1 MNAAKKIYG
10 SKSRREKEA
19 QEFKEKIILREETE
33 EILSLI
39 HEKKKEIDVEHQR
52 IATLFIESNT
62 KQSLLKDYINYINK
76 KIFSG
81 TTEIN
86 KQIETKAEDIEKAIV
101 ELQSK
106 MQIVIKYTKSEMDH
120 QITQK
125 FKDAEKRQRIKML
138 NKIEEGND
146 IIRNLNHMRLE
157 LEQLKIEF
165 EEMNTKCEKYIEQN
179 EKLKVTLGDQ
189 KSDNKNLEKKLNQ
202 IIKENQELKMKY
214 NKEFNIKE
222 KKIDDNIVSD
232 NSNKDK
238 EDNLKRTNKANF
250 NYLYYN
256 QTFNVDNNTD
266 RKNHYEYNVYPTSV
280 ENAIYNNNKSS
291 QSLNIAFNALKDSQE
306 NFHLS
311 LLTNS
316 SLHNN
321 TNNINNPFVASI
333 SNNLNDSF
341 DEPMN
346 SENFLTNNYFTDEN
360 LKRKK

>member
-1 MNAAKKIYG
+1 M
-10 SKSRREKEA
+10 
-19 QEFKEKIILREETE
+19 
-33 EILSLI
+33 
-39 HEKKKEIDVEHQR
+39 
-52 IATLFIESNT
+52 
-62 KQSLLKDYINYINK
+62 
-76 KIFSG
+76 
-81 TTEIN
+81 
-86 KQIETKAEDIEKAIV
+86 
-101 ELQSK
+101 
-106 MQIVIKYTKSEMDH
+106 
-120 QITQK
+120 
-125 FKDAEKRQRIKML
+125 
-138 NKIEEGND
+138 
-146 IIRNLNHMRLE
+146 
-157 LEQLKIEF
+157 
-165 EEMNTKCEKYIEQN
+165 
-179 EKLKVTLGDQ
+179 EKLKKDVNDSNKEIVKQLSGLFTKLSNSIDQSYYSGQ
-189 KSDNKNLEKKLNQ
+189 KSAYEEMLIWLKNSQNKSMKFIPPKTIKNYLLEKGAKSKYILND
-202 IIKENQELKMKY
+202 
-214 NKEFNIKE
+214 
-222 KKIDDNIVSD
+222 KKN
-232 NSNKDK
+232 NKDK

-291 QSLNIAFNALKDSQE
+291 QSLNISFNDLKDSQE

-321 TNNINNPFVASI
+321 KNNNNNPFVASI

>member
-1 MNAAKKIYG
+1 MDKLKKDVND
-10 SKSRREKEA
+10 SN
-19 QEFKEKIILREETE
+19 
-33 EILSLI
+33 
-39 HEKKKEIDVEHQR
+39 KEIVKQLSG
-52 IATLFIESNT
+52 LFTKLSNSID
-62 KQSLLKDYINYINK
+62 QSYY
-76 KIFSG
+76 SG
-81 TTEIN
+81 
-86 KQIETKAEDIEKAIV
+86 Q
-101 ELQSK
+101 
-106 MQIVIKYTKSEMDH
+106 KS
-120 QITQK
+120 
-125 FKDAEKRQRIKML
+125 AY
-138 NKIEEGND
+138 
-146 IIRNLNHMRLE
+146 
-157 LEQLKIEF
+157 
-165 EEMNTKCEKYIEQN
+165 EEMLIWLKNSQNKSMKFIPPKTIKNYLLEKGAKSKYILN
-179 EKLKVTLGDQ
+179 DK
-189 KSDNKNLEKKLNQ
+189 KN
-202 IIKENQELKMKY
+202 
-214 NKEFNIKE
+214 
-222 KKIDDNIVSD
+222 
-232 NSNKDK
+232 NKDK

-291 QSLNIAFNALKDSQE
+291 QSLNIAFNDLKDSQE

>member
-1 MNAAKKIYG
+1 M
-10 SKSRREKEA
+10 
-19 QEFKEKIILREETE
+19 
-33 EILSLI
+33 
-39 HEKKKEIDVEHQR
+39 
-52 IATLFIESNT
+52 
-62 KQSLLKDYINYINK
+62 
-76 KIFSG
+76 
-81 TTEIN
+81 
-86 KQIETKAEDIEKAIV
+86 
-101 ELQSK
+101 
-106 MQIVIKYTKSEMDH
+106 
-120 QITQK
+120 
-125 FKDAEKRQRIKML
+125 
-138 NKIEEGND
+138 
-146 IIRNLNHMRLE
+146 
-157 LEQLKIEF
+157 
-165 EEMNTKCEKYIEQN
+165 
-179 EKLKVTLGDQ
+179 EKLKKDVNDSNKEIVKQLSGLFTKLSNSIDQSYYSGQ
-189 KSDNKNLEKKLNQ
+189 KSAYEEMLIWLKNSQNKSMKFIPPKTIKNYLLEKGAKSKYILN
-202 IIKENQELKMKY
+202 
-214 NKEFNIKE
+214 NKKN
-222 KKIDDNIVSD
+222 
-232 NSNKDK
+232 NKDK

-291 QSLNIAFNALKDSQE
+291 QSLNIAFNDLKDSQE

-346 SENFLTNNYFTDEN
+346 SENFTTNNYFTDEN

>member
-1 MNAAKKIYG
+1 MFN
-10 SKSRREKEA
+10 
-19 QEFKEKIILREETE
+19 
-33 EILSLI
+33 
-39 HEKKKEIDVEHQR
+39 
-52 IATLFIESNT
+52 
-62 KQSLLKDYINYINK
+62 
-76 KIFSG
+76 
-81 TTEIN
+81 
-86 KQIETKAEDIEKAIV
+86 
-101 ELQSK
+101 
-106 MQIVIKYTKSEMDH
+106 
-120 QITQK
+120 
-125 FKDAEKRQRIKML
+125 
-138 NKIEEGND
+138 
-146 IIRNLNHMRLE
+146 IR
-157 LEQLKIEF
+157 
-165 EEMNTKCEKYIEQN
+165 
-179 EKLKVTLGDQ
+179 
-189 KSDNKNLEKKLNQ
+189 
-202 IIKENQELKMKY
+202 
-214 NKEFNIKE
+214 FNIKLKIME
-222 KKIDDNIVSD
+222 KLRKDVNDSNKEIVKQLSGLFTKLSNSIDQSYYSGQKSAYEEMLIWLK
-232 NSNKDK
+232 NSQNKSMKFIPPKTIKNYLLEKGAKSKYILNDKKNNKDK

-291 QSLNIAFNALKDSQE
+291 QSLNIAFNDLKDSQE

-346 SENFLTNNYFTDEN
+346 SENFTTNNYFTDEN

>member
-1 MNAAKKIYG
+1 M
-10 SKSRREKEA
+10 
-19 QEFKEKIILREETE
+19 
-33 EILSLI
+33 
-39 HEKKKEIDVEHQR
+39 
-52 IATLFIESNT
+52 
-62 KQSLLKDYINYINK
+62 
-76 KIFSG
+76 
-81 TTEIN
+81 
-86 KQIETKAEDIEKAIV
+86 
-101 ELQSK
+101 
-106 MQIVIKYTKSEMDH
+106 
-120 QITQK
+120 
-125 FKDAEKRQRIKML
+125 
-138 NKIEEGND
+138 
-146 IIRNLNHMRLE
+146 
-157 LEQLKIEF
+157 
-165 EEMNTKCEKYIEQN
+165 
-179 EKLKVTLGDQ
+179 EKLKKDVNDSNKEIVKQLSGLFTKLSNSIDQSYYSGQ
-189 KSDNKNLEKKLNQ
+189 KSAYEEMLIWLKNSQNKSMKFIPPKTIKNYLLEKGAKSKYILND
-202 IIKENQELKMKY
+202 
-214 NKEFNIKE
+214 
-222 KKIDDNIVSD
+222 KKN
-232 NSNKDK
+232 NKDK
-238 EDNLKRTNKANF
+238 EDNLKRTNKAIF

-291 QSLNIAFNALKDSQE
+291 QSLNIAFNDLKDSQE

>member
-1 MNAAKKIYG
+1 MLIWLKNSQNKSMKFIPPKTIKNYLLEKGAK
-10 SKSRREKEA
+10 S
-19 QEFKEKIILREETE
+19 
-33 EILSLI
+33 
-39 HEKKKEIDVEHQR
+39 
-52 IATLFIESNT
+52 
-62 KQSLLKDYINYINK
+62 
-76 KIFSG
+76 
-81 TTEIN
+81 
-86 KQIETKAEDIEKAIV
+86 
-101 ELQSK
+101 
-106 MQIVIKYTKSEMDH
+106 
-120 QITQK
+120 
-125 FKDAEKRQRIKML
+125 
-138 NKIEEGND
+138 
-146 IIRNLNHMRLE
+146 
-157 LEQLKIEF
+157 
-165 EEMNTKCEKYIEQN
+165 KYILN
-179 EKLKVTLGDQ
+179 DK
-189 KSDNKNLEKKLNQ
+189 KN
-202 IIKENQELKMKY
+202 
-214 NKEFNIKE
+214 
-222 KKIDDNIVSD
+222 
-232 NSNKDK
+232 NKDK

-291 QSLNIAFNALKDSQE
+291 QSLNIAFNDLKDSQE

>member
-1 MNAAKKIYG
+1 M
-10 SKSRREKEA
+10 
-19 QEFKEKIILREETE
+19 
-33 EILSLI
+33 
-39 HEKKKEIDVEHQR
+39 
-52 IATLFIESNT
+52 
-62 KQSLLKDYINYINK
+62 
-76 KIFSG
+76 
-81 TTEIN
+81 
-86 KQIETKAEDIEKAIV
+86 
-101 ELQSK
+101 
-106 MQIVIKYTKSEMDH
+106 
-120 QITQK
+120 
-125 FKDAEKRQRIKML
+125 
-138 NKIEEGND
+138 
-146 IIRNLNHMRLE
+146 
-157 LEQLKIEF
+157 
-165 EEMNTKCEKYIEQN
+165 
-179 EKLKVTLGDQ
+179 EKLKKDVNDSNKDIVKQLSGLFTKLSNSIDQSYYSGQ
-189 KSDNKNLEKKLNQ
+189 KSAYEEMLIWLKNSQNKSMKFIPPKTIKNYLLEKGAKSKYILND
-202 IIKENQELKMKY
+202 
-214 NKEFNIKE
+214 
-222 KKIDDNIVSD
+222 KKN
-232 NSNKDK
+232 NKDK

-291 QSLNIAFNALKDSQE
+291 QSLNIAFNDLKDSQE

>member
-1 MNAAKKIYG
+1 M
-10 SKSRREKEA
+10 
-19 QEFKEKIILREETE
+19 
-33 EILSLI
+33 
-39 HEKKKEIDVEHQR
+39 
-52 IATLFIESNT
+52 
-62 KQSLLKDYINYINK
+62 
-76 KIFSG
+76 
-81 TTEIN
+81 
-86 KQIETKAEDIEKAIV
+86 
-101 ELQSK
+101 
-106 MQIVIKYTKSEMDH
+106 
-120 QITQK
+120 
-125 FKDAEKRQRIKML
+125 
-138 NKIEEGND
+138 
-146 IIRNLNHMRLE
+146 
-157 LEQLKIEF
+157 
-165 EEMNTKCEKYIEQN
+165 
-179 EKLKVTLGDQ
+179 EKLKKDVNDSNKEIVKQLSGLFTKLSNSIDQSYYSGQ
-189 KSDNKNLEKKLNQ
+189 KSAYEEMLIWLKNSQNKSMKFIPPKTIKNYLLEKGAKSKYILND
-202 IIKENQELKMKY
+202 
-214 NKEFNIKE
+214 
-222 KKIDDNIVSD
+222 KKN
-232 NSNKDK
+232 NKDK

-291 QSLNIAFNALKDSQE
+291 QSLNIAFNDLKDSQE

-346 SENFLTNNYFTDEN
+346 SENFITNNYFTDEN

>member
-1 MNAAKKIYG
+1 MFNI
-10 SKSRREKEA
+10 R
-19 QEFKEKIILREETE
+19 F
-33 EILSLI
+33 
-39 HEKKKEIDVEHQR
+39 
-52 IATLFIESNT
+52 N
-62 KQSLLKDYINYINK
+62 
-76 KIFSG
+76 
-81 TTEIN
+81 
-86 KQIETKAEDIEKAIV
+86 
-101 ELQSK
+101 
-106 MQIVIKYTKSEMDH
+106 IK
-120 QITQK
+120 
-125 FKDAEKRQRIKML
+125 
-138 NKIEEGND
+138 
-146 IIRNLNHMRLE
+146 
-157 LEQLKIEF
+157 LKI
-165 EEMNTKCEKYIEQN
+165 M
-179 EKLKVTLGDQ
+179 EKLKKDVNDSNKEIVKQLSGLFTKLSNSIDQSYYSGQ
-189 KSDNKNLEKKLNQ
+189 KSAYEEMLIWLKNSQNKSMKFIPPKTIKNYLLEKGAKSKYILND
-202 IIKENQELKMKY
+202 
-214 NKEFNIKE
+214 
-222 KKIDDNIVSD
+222 KKN
-232 NSNKDK
+232 NKDK

-291 QSLNIAFNALKDSQE
+291 QSLNIAFNDLKDSQE

-321 TNNINNPFVASI
+321 KNNNNNPFVASI

>member
-1 MNAAKKIYG
+1 M
-10 SKSRREKEA
+10 
-19 QEFKEKIILREETE
+19 
-33 EILSLI
+33 
-39 HEKKKEIDVEHQR
+39 
-52 IATLFIESNT
+52 
-62 KQSLLKDYINYINK
+62 
-76 KIFSG
+76 
-81 TTEIN
+81 
-86 KQIETKAEDIEKAIV
+86 
-101 ELQSK
+101 
-106 MQIVIKYTKSEMDH
+106 
-120 QITQK
+120 
-125 FKDAEKRQRIKML
+125 
-138 NKIEEGND
+138 
-146 IIRNLNHMRLE
+146 
-157 LEQLKIEF
+157 
-165 EEMNTKCEKYIEQN
+165 
-179 EKLKVTLGDQ
+179 EKLKKDVNDSNKEIVKQLSGLFTKLSNSIDQSYYSGQ
-189 KSDNKNLEKKLNQ
+189 KSAYEEMLIWLKNSQNKSMKFIPPKTIKNYLLEKGAKSKYILND
-202 IIKENQELKMKY
+202 
-214 NKEFNIKE
+214 
-222 KKIDDNIVSD
+222 KKN
-232 NSNKDK
+232 NKDK

-291 QSLNIAFNALKDSQE
+291 QSLNIAFNDLKDSQE

-346 SENFLTNNYFTDEN
+346 SENFTTNNYFTDEN

>member
-1 MNAAKKIYG
+1 MFN
-10 SKSRREKEA
+10 
-19 QEFKEKIILREETE
+19 
-33 EILSLI
+33 
-39 HEKKKEIDVEHQR
+39 
-52 IATLFIESNT
+52 
-62 KQSLLKDYINYINK
+62 
-76 KIFSG
+76 
-81 TTEIN
+81 
-86 KQIETKAEDIEKAIV
+86 
-101 ELQSK
+101 
-106 MQIVIKYTKSEMDH
+106 
-120 QITQK
+120 
-125 FKDAEKRQRIKML
+125 
-138 NKIEEGND
+138 
-146 IIRNLNHMRLE
+146 IR
-157 LEQLKIEF
+157 
-165 EEMNTKCEKYIEQN
+165 
-179 EKLKVTLGDQ
+179 
-189 KSDNKNLEKKLNQ
+189 
-202 IIKENQELKMKY
+202 
-214 NKEFNIKE
+214 FNIKLKIME
-222 KKIDDNIVSD
+222 KLRKDVNDSNKEIVKQLSGLFTKLSNSIDQSYYSGQKSAYEEMLIWLK
-232 NSNKDK
+232 NSQNKSMKFIPPKTIKNYLLEKGAKSKYILNDKKNNKDK

-291 QSLNIAFNALKDSQE
+291 QSLNIAFNDLKDSQE

>member
-1 MNAAKKIYG
+1 M
-10 SKSRREKEA
+10 
-19 QEFKEKIILREETE
+19 
-33 EILSLI
+33 
-39 HEKKKEIDVEHQR
+39 
-52 IATLFIESNT
+52 
-62 KQSLLKDYINYINK
+62 
-76 KIFSG
+76 
-81 TTEIN
+81 
-86 KQIETKAEDIEKAIV
+86 
-101 ELQSK
+101 
-106 MQIVIKYTKSEMDH
+106 
-120 QITQK
+120 
-125 FKDAEKRQRIKML
+125 
-138 NKIEEGND
+138 
-146 IIRNLNHMRLE
+146 
-157 LEQLKIEF
+157 
-165 EEMNTKCEKYIEQN
+165 
-179 EKLKVTLGDQ
+179 EKLKKDVNDSNKEIVKQLSGLFTKLSNSIDQSYYSGQ
-189 KSDNKNLEKKLNQ
+189 KSAYEEMLIWLKNSQNKSMKFIPPKTIKNYLLEKGAKSKYILND
-202 IIKENQELKMKY
+202 
-214 NKEFNIKE
+214 
-222 KKIDDNIVSD
+222 KKN
-232 NSNKDK
+232 NKDK

-291 QSLNIAFNALKDSQE
+291 QSLNISFNDLKDSQE

-321 TNNINNPFVASI
+321 INNNNNPFVASI

>member
-1 MNAAKKIYG
+1 M
-10 SKSRREKEA
+10 
-19 QEFKEKIILREETE
+19 
-33 EILSLI
+33 
-39 HEKKKEIDVEHQR
+39 
-52 IATLFIESNT
+52 
-62 KQSLLKDYINYINK
+62 
-76 KIFSG
+76 
-81 TTEIN
+81 
-86 KQIETKAEDIEKAIV
+86 
-101 ELQSK
+101 
-106 MQIVIKYTKSEMDH
+106 
-120 QITQK
+120 
-125 FKDAEKRQRIKML
+125 
-138 NKIEEGND
+138 
-146 IIRNLNHMRLE
+146 
-157 LEQLKIEF
+157 
-165 EEMNTKCEKYIEQN
+165 
-179 EKLKVTLGDQ
+179 EKLKKDVNDSNKEIVKQLSGLFTKLSNSIDQSYYSGQ
-189 KSDNKNLEKKLNQ
+189 KSAYEEMLIWLKNSQNKSMKFIPPKTIKNYLLEKGAKSKYILND
-202 IIKENQELKMKY
+202 
-214 NKEFNIKE
+214 
-222 KKIDDNIVSD
+222 KKN
-232 NSNKDK
+232 NKDK

-291 QSLNIAFNALKDSQE
+291 QSLNISFNDLKDSQE

>member
-1 MNAAKKIYG
+1 M
-10 SKSRREKEA
+10 
-19 QEFKEKIILREETE
+19 
-33 EILSLI
+33 
-39 HEKKKEIDVEHQR
+39 
-52 IATLFIESNT
+52 
-62 KQSLLKDYINYINK
+62 
-76 KIFSG
+76 
-81 TTEIN
+81 
-86 KQIETKAEDIEKAIV
+86 
-101 ELQSK
+101 
-106 MQIVIKYTKSEMDH
+106 
-120 QITQK
+120 
-125 FKDAEKRQRIKML
+125 
-138 NKIEEGND
+138 
-146 IIRNLNHMRLE
+146 
-157 LEQLKIEF
+157 
-165 EEMNTKCEKYIEQN
+165 
-179 EKLKVTLGDQ
+179 EKLKKDVNDSNKEIVKQLSGLFTKLSNSIDQSYYSGQ
-189 KSDNKNLEKKLNQ
+189 KSAYEEMLIWLKNSQNKSMKFIPPKTIKNYLLEKGAKSKYILND
-202 IIKENQELKMKY
+202 
-214 NKEFNIKE
+214 
-222 KKIDDNIVSD
+222 KKN
-232 NSNKDK
+232 NKDK

-291 QSLNIAFNALKDSQE
+291 QSLNISFNDLKDSKE
-306 NFHLS
+306 NFHIS

>member
-1 MNAAKKIYG
+1 M
-10 SKSRREKEA
+10 
-19 QEFKEKIILREETE
+19 
-33 EILSLI
+33 
-39 HEKKKEIDVEHQR
+39 
-52 IATLFIESNT
+52 
-62 KQSLLKDYINYINK
+62 
-76 KIFSG
+76 
-81 TTEIN
+81 
-86 KQIETKAEDIEKAIV
+86 
-101 ELQSK
+101 
-106 MQIVIKYTKSEMDH
+106 
-120 QITQK
+120 
-125 FKDAEKRQRIKML
+125 
-138 NKIEEGND
+138 
-146 IIRNLNHMRLE
+146 
-157 LEQLKIEF
+157 
-165 EEMNTKCEKYIEQN
+165 
-179 EKLKVTLGDQ
+179 EKLKKDVNDSNKEIVKQLSGLFTKLSNSIDQSYYSGQ
-189 KSDNKNLEKKLNQ
+189 KSAYEEMLIWLKNSQNKSMKFIPPKTIKNYLLEKGAKSKYILND
-202 IIKENQELKMKY
+202 
-214 NKEFNIKE
+214 
-222 KKIDDNIVSD
+222 KKN
-232 NSNKDK
+232 NKDK

-291 QSLNIAFNALKDSQE
+291 QSLNIAFNDLKDSQE

-333 SNNLNDSF
+333 SNNLNDSC

>member
-1 MNAAKKIYG
+1 M
-10 SKSRREKEA
+10 
-19 QEFKEKIILREETE
+19 
-33 EILSLI
+33 
-39 HEKKKEIDVEHQR
+39 
-52 IATLFIESNT
+52 
-62 KQSLLKDYINYINK
+62 
-76 KIFSG
+76 
-81 TTEIN
+81 
-86 KQIETKAEDIEKAIV
+86 
-101 ELQSK
+101 
-106 MQIVIKYTKSEMDH
+106 
-120 QITQK
+120 
-125 FKDAEKRQRIKML
+125 
-138 NKIEEGND
+138 
-146 IIRNLNHMRLE
+146 
-157 LEQLKIEF
+157 
-165 EEMNTKCEKYIEQN
+165 
-179 EKLKVTLGDQ
+179 EKLKKDVNDSNKEIVKQLSGLFTKLSNSIDQSYYSGQ
-189 KSDNKNLEKKLNQ
+189 KSAYEEMLIWLKNSQNKSMKFIPPKTIKNYLLEKGAKSKYILND
-202 IIKENQELKMKY
+202 
-214 NKEFNIKE
+214 
-222 KKIDDNIVSD
+222 KKN
-232 NSNKDK
+232 NKDK

-291 QSLNIAFNALKDSQE
+291 QSLNIAFNDLKDSQE

-321 TNNINNPFVASI
+321 KNNNNNPFVASI

>member
-1 MNAAKKIYG
+1 M
-10 SKSRREKEA
+10 
-19 QEFKEKIILREETE
+19 
-33 EILSLI
+33 
-39 HEKKKEIDVEHQR
+39 
-52 IATLFIESNT
+52 
-62 KQSLLKDYINYINK
+62 
-76 KIFSG
+76 
-81 TTEIN
+81 
-86 KQIETKAEDIEKAIV
+86 
-101 ELQSK
+101 
-106 MQIVIKYTKSEMDH
+106 
-120 QITQK
+120 
-125 FKDAEKRQRIKML
+125 
-138 NKIEEGND
+138 
-146 IIRNLNHMRLE
+146 
-157 LEQLKIEF
+157 
-165 EEMNTKCEKYIEQN
+165 
-179 EKLKVTLGDQ
+179 EKLKKDVNDSNKEIVKQLSGLFTKLSNSIDQSYYSGQ
-189 KSDNKNLEKKLNQ
+189 KSAYEEMLIWLKNSQNKSMKFIPPKTIKNYLLEKGAKSKYILND
-202 IIKENQELKMKY
+202 
-214 NKEFNIKE
+214 
-222 KKIDDNIVSD
+222 KKN
-232 NSNKDK
+232 NKDK

-256 QTFNVDNNTD
+256 QTFNVDHNTD

-291 QSLNIAFNALKDSQE
+291 QSLNISFNDLKDSQE

>member
-1 MNAAKKIYG
+1 M
-10 SKSRREKEA
+10 
-19 QEFKEKIILREETE
+19 
-33 EILSLI
+33 
-39 HEKKKEIDVEHQR
+39 
-52 IATLFIESNT
+52 
-62 KQSLLKDYINYINK
+62 
-76 KIFSG
+76 
-81 TTEIN
+81 
-86 KQIETKAEDIEKAIV
+86 
-101 ELQSK
+101 
-106 MQIVIKYTKSEMDH
+106 
-120 QITQK
+120 
-125 FKDAEKRQRIKML
+125 
-138 NKIEEGND
+138 
-146 IIRNLNHMRLE
+146 
-157 LEQLKIEF
+157 
-165 EEMNTKCEKYIEQN
+165 
-179 EKLKVTLGDQ
+179 EKLKKDVNDSNKEIVKQLSGLFTKLSNSIDQSYYSGQ
-189 KSDNKNLEKKLNQ
+189 KSAYEEMLIWLKNSQNKSMKFIPPKTIKNYLLEKGAKSKYILND
-202 IIKENQELKMKY
+202 
-214 NKEFNIKE
+214 
-222 KKIDDNIVSD
+222 KKN
-232 NSNKDK
+232 NKDK

-291 QSLNIAFNALKDSQE
+291 QSLNIAFNDLKDSQE

-333 SNNLNDSF
+333 SNNLNDSL

>member
-1 MNAAKKIYG
+1 M
-10 SKSRREKEA
+10 
-19 QEFKEKIILREETE
+19 
-33 EILSLI
+33 
-39 HEKKKEIDVEHQR
+39 
-52 IATLFIESNT
+52 
-62 KQSLLKDYINYINK
+62 
-76 KIFSG
+76 
-81 TTEIN
+81 
-86 KQIETKAEDIEKAIV
+86 
-101 ELQSK
+101 
-106 MQIVIKYTKSEMDH
+106 
-120 QITQK
+120 
-125 FKDAEKRQRIKML
+125 
-138 NKIEEGND
+138 
-146 IIRNLNHMRLE
+146 
-157 LEQLKIEF
+157 
-165 EEMNTKCEKYIEQN
+165 
-179 EKLKVTLGDQ
+179 EKLKKDVNDSNKEIVKQLSGLFTKLSNSIDQSYYSGQ
-189 KSDNKNLEKKLNQ
+189 KSAYEEMLIWLKNSQNKSMKFIPPKTIKNYLLEKGAKSKYILND
-202 IIKENQELKMKY
+202 
-214 NKEFNIKE
+214 
-222 KKIDDNIVSD
+222 KKN
-232 NSNKDK
+232 NKDK
-238 EDNLKRTNKANF
+238 EDNLKRINKANF

-291 QSLNIAFNALKDSQE
+291 QSLNIAFNDLKDSQE

>member
-1 MNAAKKIYG
+1 M
-10 SKSRREKEA
+10 
-19 QEFKEKIILREETE
+19 
-33 EILSLI
+33 
-39 HEKKKEIDVEHQR
+39 
-52 IATLFIESNT
+52 
-62 KQSLLKDYINYINK
+62 
-76 KIFSG
+76 
-81 TTEIN
+81 
-86 KQIETKAEDIEKAIV
+86 
-101 ELQSK
+101 
-106 MQIVIKYTKSEMDH
+106 
-120 QITQK
+120 
-125 FKDAEKRQRIKML
+125 
-138 NKIEEGND
+138 
-146 IIRNLNHMRLE
+146 
-157 LEQLKIEF
+157 
-165 EEMNTKCEKYIEQN
+165 
-179 EKLKVTLGDQ
+179 EKLKKDVNDSNKEIVKQLSGLFTKLSNSIDQSYYSGQ
-189 KSDNKNLEKKLNQ
+189 KSAYEEMLIWLKNSQNKSMKFIPPKTIKNYLLEKGAKSKYILND
-202 IIKENQELKMKY
+202 
-214 NKEFNIKE
+214 
-222 KKIDDNIVSD
+222 KKN
-232 NSNKDK
+232 NKDK

-291 QSLNIAFNALKDSQE
+291 QSLNIAFNDLKDSQE

>member
-1 MNAAKKIYG
+1 M
-10 SKSRREKEA
+10 
-19 QEFKEKIILREETE
+19 
-33 EILSLI
+33 
-39 HEKKKEIDVEHQR
+39 
-52 IATLFIESNT
+52 
-62 KQSLLKDYINYINK
+62 
-76 KIFSG
+76 
-81 TTEIN
+81 
-86 KQIETKAEDIEKAIV
+86 
-101 ELQSK
+101 
-106 MQIVIKYTKSEMDH
+106 
-120 QITQK
+120 
-125 FKDAEKRQRIKML
+125 
-138 NKIEEGND
+138 
-146 IIRNLNHMRLE
+146 
-157 LEQLKIEF
+157 
-165 EEMNTKCEKYIEQN
+165 
-179 EKLKVTLGDQ
+179 EKLKKDVNDSNKEIVKQLSGLFTKLSNSIDQSYYSGQ
-189 KSDNKNLEKKLNQ
+189 KSAYEEMLIWLKNSQNKSMKFIPPKTIKNYLLEKGAKSKYILND
-202 IIKENQELKMKY
+202 
-214 NKEFNIKE
+214 
-222 KKIDDNIVSD
+222 KKN
-232 NSNKDK
+232 NKDK
-238 EDNLKRTNKANF
+238 EDNLKRTNKVNF

-291 QSLNIAFNALKDSQE
+291 QSLNIAFNDLKDSQE

>member
-1 MNAAKKIYG
+1 M
-10 SKSRREKEA
+10 
-19 QEFKEKIILREETE
+19 
-33 EILSLI
+33 
-39 HEKKKEIDVEHQR
+39 
-52 IATLFIESNT
+52 
-62 KQSLLKDYINYINK
+62 
-76 KIFSG
+76 
-81 TTEIN
+81 
-86 KQIETKAEDIEKAIV
+86 
-101 ELQSK
+101 
-106 MQIVIKYTKSEMDH
+106 
-120 QITQK
+120 
-125 FKDAEKRQRIKML
+125 
-138 NKIEEGND
+138 
-146 IIRNLNHMRLE
+146 
-157 LEQLKIEF
+157 
-165 EEMNTKCEKYIEQN
+165 
-179 EKLKVTLGDQ
+179 EKLKKDVNDSNKEIVKQLSGLFTKLSNSIDQSYYSGQ
-189 KSDNKNLEKKLNQ
+189 KSAYEEMLIWLKNSQNKSMKFIPPKKNKNYLLEKGAKSKYILND
-202 IIKENQELKMKY
+202 
-214 NKEFNIKE
+214 
-222 KKIDDNIVSD
+222 KKN
-232 NSNKDK
+232 NKDK

-291 QSLNIAFNALKDSQE
+291 QSLNIAFNDLKDSQE

-321 TNNINNPFVASI
+321 KNNNNNPFVASI